1 MRIRLGHVLA
11 SLCLILV
18 LPAMAQAAP
27 SPVSVP
33 DGAKVSELKYGDQ
46 DTVLTLQPG
55 EQVAFLF
62 VYGIWG
68 LEQDCISADLGP
80 GRLCTLAE
88 LVKGVKAPGGG
99 TLGLTVNPVKD
110 TNYFYDVI
118 LIGSDLVIRAIPRV
132 RELGA
137 FAMTGSGKRFSGNF
151 WYSAKSADLT
161 KAVQLTQYGYEGNGF
176 RR

>member
-11 SLCLILV
+11 VLCLMLV

-33 DGAKVSELKYGDQ
+33 DGTKFEELKYGDEE
-46 DTVLTLQPG
+46 VLTLQPG

-68 LEQDCISADLGP
+68 LEQDCINADSGP

-99 TLGLTVNPVKD
+99 TLGLTMNPVKD
-110 TNYFYDVI
+110 INYHYDVI
-118 LIGSDLVIRAIPRV
+118 IIGTDLVIRAIPRV
-132 RELGA
+132 RDLGA
-137 FAMTGSGKRFSGNF
+137 FAMIGSGKRLSGNL
-151 WYSAKSADLT
+151 WYSPKSADLS
-161 KAVQLTQYGYEGNGF
+161 KAVQLTQYGYGGNGF